1 MAVLGAAR
9 EGDTVAGGSI
19 YATRGKNVYVNGIPV
34 ATENS
39 MVTPHPKDHPSVPIV
54 SASKT
59 VYTSNGLFGIARE
72 TDVAACGHSISTASS
87 TVKVGN

>member
-1 MAVLGAAR
+1 MVILGAAR

-59 VYTSNGLFGIARE
+59 VYTNNGLFWYSQQKQMSLLVDTPSAP
-72 TDVAACGHSISTASS
+72 HHQQ
-87 TVKVGN
+87 